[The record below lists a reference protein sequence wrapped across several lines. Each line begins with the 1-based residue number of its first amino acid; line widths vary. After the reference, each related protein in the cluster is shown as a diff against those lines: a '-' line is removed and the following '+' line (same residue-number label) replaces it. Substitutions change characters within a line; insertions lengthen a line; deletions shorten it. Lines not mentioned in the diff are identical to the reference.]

1 MSFYLLSHSLQ
12 SQACLLS
19 NCFVPFFSSYRL
31 TILPP
36 EEKIAPMYERL
47 SKFHKEFMDKYKDDK
62 EN

>member
-1 MSFYLLSHSLQ
+1 MQKRDEGEMWLERKCGLRQFYNS
-12 SQACLLS
+12 
-19 NCFVPFFSSYRL
+19 
-31 TILPP
+31 ILPS